1 MGTPICK
8 PPKPTGVEYQQESHD
23 GENATSMT
31 EVSLNGVNATINNNN
46 ILFRDV
52 KTQGSIS
59 NHIDRSLQKQKK
71 EELSRLKI
79 LLLGGADAGKS
90 TIVKQMRIL
99 HMNGF
104 SAEEMHSFQKY
115 LRYNLFQIFH
125 MIAMGVQECI
135 LSIPDFEKD
144 IIEQFAQGLSWII
157 DIDVSNEIDA
167 LNSFLKLDCVAHF
180 MEIYPNYSSLPDN
193 AHYYMPKVSEMLSPS
208 YMPTADDVLHLR
220 IPTTH
225 VNEINFTF
233 STCTIRL
240 IDVGGQRTY
249 RKKWIHCFD
258 GVAAVLFV
266 ASMAAYDQS
275 LDEVDST
282 IKPILYKDVF
292 AMEPDKPQKVQ
303 NRLRDSAHLFGEML
317 RSKFLTSSAFIL
329 FLNKKDLFHKKLPNS
344 PLGNYLHG
352 FKGSDF
358 NSACE
363 FLKTYFLKRKSK
375 KDKDRKI
382 YSHYTCATDT
392 QNVEFVFK
400 ATCDIVLQKNLNS
413 SGIQL

>member
-8 PPKPTGVEYQQESHD
+8 PPKPTGQEYQTEPSPE
-23 GENATSMT
+23 ENPMSLT
-31 EVSLNGVNATINNNN
+31 EVSLTQTSQSTVNNNT
-46 ILFRDV
+46 IVFRDV
-52 KTQGSIS
+52 KTQDSIS
-59 NHIDRSLQKQKK
+59 HNIDKSLQKQKK
-71 EELSRLKI
+71 EDLSRLKI

-104 SAEEMHSFQKY
+104 NRDEMQSFQKY

-125 MIAMGVQECI
+125 MIAIGVQECI
-135 LSIPDFEKD
+135 LSISDHEKEVID
-144 IIEQFAQGLSWII
+144 RFSESLSWII
-157 DIDVSNEIDA
+157 DIDIDKEIEY
-167 LNSFLKLDCVAHF
+167 LHNFLKMQCVTTF
-180 MEIYPNYSSLPDN
+180 MDLYPNYSSLPDN
-193 AHYYMPKVSEMLSPS
+193 AHYYMPNVDSLLNEE
-208 YMPTADDVLHLR
+208 YMPTPEDILHLR
-220 IPTTH
+220 IPTTD

-249 RKKWIHCFD
+249 RKKWIHFFD

-275 LDEVDST
+275 LDEVDT
-282 IKPILYKDVF
+282 TNKPILYKDLF
-292 AMEPDKPQKVQ
+292 SDEPEKKVKVQ

-317 RSKFLTSSAFIL
+317 RTKFLTSAAFIL
-329 FLNKKDLFHKKLPNS
+329 FLNKKDLFSKKLHNS
-344 PLGNYLHG
+344 PLGNYIHG
-352 FKGSDF
+352 YKGGSYEEA
-358 NSACE
+358 SE
-363 FLKTYFLKRKSK
+363 YLKTYFLKRKSK
-375 KDKDRKI
+375 KDRERKI

-413 SGIQL
+413 SGIQ